1 MIPINTLLLIDD
13 DTTLNFLH
21 TKLIERARFA
31 QKVIAMNYANI
42 ALDELKKLLYTTPDE
57 LPEIIVLDLNMPYMD
72 GWEFLNEFK
81 KFPEI
86 VQQKCKIFIL
96 TSSINPNDI
105 EKSKSYKVVQGFI
118 SKPLTTLKLMS
129 LID

>member
-1 MIPINTLLLIDD
+1 MASINTLLLIDD
-13 DTTLNFLH
+13 DTTLNYLH
-21 TKLIERARFA
+21 TKLIERARLA
-31 QKVIAMNYANI
+31 QKIIAMNYANI
-42 ALDELKKLLYTTPDE
+42 ALDELRKLSSSTPDE

-72 GWEFLNEFK
+72 GWEFLNEFE
-81 KFPEI
+81 KFPEM
-86 VQQKCKIFIL
+86 VQKKCKIFIL
-96 TSSINPNDI
+96 TSSINPIDI